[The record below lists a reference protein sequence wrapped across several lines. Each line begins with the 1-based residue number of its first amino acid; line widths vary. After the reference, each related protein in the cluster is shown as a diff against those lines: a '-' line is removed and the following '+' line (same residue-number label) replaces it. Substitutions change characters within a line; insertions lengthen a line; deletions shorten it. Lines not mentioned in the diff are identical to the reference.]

1 MAERSTLTVTD
12 DRRSDMGKRD
22 GRVVCIVDDDVSL
35 RRSLRNL
42 LMSVG
47 FCVETFESAEAFLES
62 APRDRIGCMVLDVR
76 MAGMS
81 GVDFLRHLVATGSGI
96 PVIML
101 TAHADDE
108 TRRRSLEAG
117 AVAFLE
123 KPVRSAALLDAVR
136 TALSSA

>member
-1 MAERSTLTVTD
+1 MTD
-12 DRRSDMGKRD
+12 DRLLHMDKRD
-22 GRVVCIVDDDVSL
+22 GRLVCIVDDDESL

-42 LMSVG
+42 LTSLG
-47 FCVETFESAEAFLES
+47 FRVETFPSAEIFLES
-62 APRDRIGCMVLDVR
+62 VHRASIGCVVLDVR

-81 GVDFLRHLVATGSGI
+81 GVDLLRHLVVTGSPI
-96 PVIML
+96 PAVML

-136 TALSSA
+136 TALSSE

>member
-1 MAERSTLTVTD
+1 MATN
-12 DRRSDMGKRD
+12 
-22 GRVVCIVDDDVSL
+22 GRLVCIVDDDASL

-42 LMSVG
+42 LSSVG
-47 FCVETFESAEAFLES
+47 FPVQTFDSAEAFLD
-62 APRDRIGCMVLDVR
+62 ARPGDGIGCVVLDVR

-81 GVDFLRHLVATGSGI
+81 GLDLLKHLMASGSRI

-101 TAHADDE
+101 TAHADED

-123 KPVRSAALLDAVR
+123 KPVRSAALLEAVR
-136 TALSSA
+136 AALSSP

>member
-1 MAERSTLTVTD
+1 LPYV
-12 DRRSDMGKRD
+12 GKHD
-22 GRVVCIVDDDVSL
+22 ARVVCIVDDDASL

-47 FCVETFESAEAFLES
+47 FHVETFESAEAFL
-62 APRDRIGCMVLDVR
+62 AAVHRDSIGCVVLDVR
-76 MAGMS
+76 MAGMN
-81 GVDFLRHLVATGSGI
+81 GLDLLGHLGSAGTRI
-96 PVIML
+96 PAIML

-123 KPVRSAALLDAVR
+123 KPVRSATLLDAVR

>member
-1 MAERSTLTVTD
+1 
-12 DRRSDMGKRD
+12 MGKRD
-22 GRVVCIVDDDVSL
+22 GRVVCIVDDDASL

-47 FCVETFESAEAFLES
+47 LPVETFQSAEAFLDS
-62 APRDRIGCMVLDVR
+62 VDRDSIGCLVLDLR

-81 GVDFLRHLVATGSGI
+81 GLDLLKHLIATGSRVPAI
-96 PVIML
+96 IL

-123 KPVRSAALLDAVR
+123 KPVRSAVLLDAVR
-136 TALSSA
+136 TALAAT

>member
-1 MAERSTLTVTD
+1 V
-12 DRRSDMGKRD
+12 GKHD
-22 GRVVCIVDDDVSL
+22 ARVVCIVDDDASL

-47 FCVETFESAEAFLES
+47 LRVETFESAEAFLAS
-62 APRDRIGCMVLDVR
+62 AHQDSIGCVVLDVR
-76 MAGMS
+76 MTGMT
-81 GVDFLRHLVATGSGI
+81 GLDLLGHLVSAGSRI
-96 PVIML
+96 PAIIL

-123 KPVRSAALLDAVR
+123 KPVRSATLLDAVR
-136 TALSSA
+136 AALSSM

>member
-1 MAERSTLTVTD
+1 
-12 DRRSDMGKRD
+12 MGKRD
-22 GRVVCIVDDDVSL
+22 GRVVCIVDDDASL

-47 FCVETFESAEAFLES
+47 FSVETFQSAEAFLDS
-62 APRDRIGCMVLDVR
+62 VDRDRIGCVVLDLR

-81 GVDFLRHLVATGSGI
+81 GLDVLKHLVATGSRI
-96 PVIML
+96 PAIML

-136 TALSSA
+136 TALSSV

>member
-1 MAERSTLTVTD
+1 
-12 DRRSDMGKRD
+12 MGKRD
-22 GRVVCIVDDDVSL
+22 GRVVCIVDDDASL

-42 LMSVG
+42 LMSAG
-47 FCVETFESAEAFLES
+47 FPVETFQSAEAFLDWVD
-62 APRDRIGCMVLDVR
+62 RDRIGCVVLDLR

-81 GVDFLRHLVATGSGI
+81 GLDLLRQLVGTGSRI
-96 PVIML
+96 PAIML

-123 KPVRSAALLDAVR
+123 KPVRSAVFLDAVR
-136 TALSSA
+136 TALAST

>member
-1 MAERSTLTVTD
+1 MPHATLTDTE
-12 DRRSDMGKRD
+12 DRLSHMGTHD
-22 GRVVCIVDDDVSL
+22 ERVVCIVDDDASL

-47 FCVETFESAEAFLES
+47 FPVETFDSAEAFLE
-62 APRDRIGCMVLDVR
+62 AARRDSVGCVVLDVR

-81 GVDFLRHLVATGSGI
+81 GLDLMRHLVAAGSRI
-96 PVIML
+96 PVVML
-101 TAHADDE
+101 TAHADEE